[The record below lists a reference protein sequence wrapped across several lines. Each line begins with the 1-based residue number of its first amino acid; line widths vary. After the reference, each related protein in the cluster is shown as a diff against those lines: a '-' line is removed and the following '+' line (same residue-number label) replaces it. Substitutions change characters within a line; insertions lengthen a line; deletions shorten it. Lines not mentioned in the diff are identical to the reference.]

1 MLRQVLV
8 WTCCCVLAIK
18 ATDDPDTYDY
28 PRPPPTTFWEIN
40 QELENEEKSTRNA
53 NCPVNVKG
61 CAGKCLAG
69 YVLDENGCETCK
81 CRTSGTMDSDI
92 KVDER
97 VYDLYTALYG
107 TTECGKVRGASN
119 SERLMWPKSGSVVNV
134 AYKFDSSVDFQ
145 KRTNIRNAIKVYDE
159 NTCIRFIEYSG
170 QQDYL
175 NIVGTGG
182 CSSYVGRVG
191 GGQQV
196 SIGQN
201 CDINQGTILHE
212 FMHALG
218 FWHEQSRGDRDNH
231 VIIVWD
237 NIRSGA
243 EINFQKQEE
252 GMWNAYGSPYDLGS
266 VMHYGGFAFSKS
278 RTYGEAPTI
287 LDRTTNQPV
296 TSQRQGFSEEDIKQI
311 NRKYRCVGYK
321 GYENGTP
328 GTSTTTTPRITTTS
342 STTTVPPDQCFDIER
357 NQCNQWKANGWCAN
371 NGYVQNRCV
380 KTCTGC
386 GGTTRPTTPTTTTR
400 TTTTTTPTT
409 TTGNGRCVDK
419 YNQCEDWVAKN
430 YCNEKFIQYMKD
442 NCPKACGYCRTTT
455 APTTEPTPSSTTTSS
470 CQDKRATVDCKR
482 WQGQGLCTDSR
493 FATFMSRNCKKTCGQ
508 CGSIVTTVAAC
519 KDKTTRCKS
528 YAKQNFCTEQF
539 VSYMRKNCRES
550 CGLCG
555 TTEATISITQ
565 PTPTMVTYNGQC
577 GVPAVERKDDDDTF
591 LQRIVGG
598 TDAVYGTTPWII
610 SLRQNNNFDF
620 CGGTLISKQWVVTAA
635 HCFFNN
641 GRPDPSK
648 SNGNIFGYLGVNHRR
663 VTSQDV
669 GQMRVSFSKRE
680 IHPNYDDYS
689 SDNDIALLK
698 LQQPVTEFTTYIR
711 PACLPSLNEN
721 FNDGLT
727 GLISGWG
734 ATQSGDY
741 DANNILQEVDVFFIN
756 REMCNQWLGP
766 RSGKDQVTSNMF
778 CAGHEFGGKDACQ
791 GDSGGPLVV
800 ERNGRYI
807 LAGVTSWG
815 YGCAQ
820 RRRPGVYTKVPVMV
834 DWINQVMQRN

>member
-8 WTCCCVLAIK
+8 WTCCCVLATK
-18 ATDDPDTYDY
+18 ATDNPDTYDY

-69 YVLDENGCETCK
+69 YVLDESGCETCK

-107 TTECGKVRGASN
+107 TTECGKVRGATN

-252 GMWNAYGSPYDLGS
+252 GLWNAYGSPYDLGS

-287 LDRTTNQPV
+287 LDKTTNQPV
-296 TSQRQGFSEEDIKQI
+296 NSQRQGFSEEDIKQI

-328 GTSTTTTPRITTTS
+328 GPSITTTPRTITKTTS
-342 STTTVPPDQCFDIER
+342 STTMTAVPPEQCFDKEQ
-357 NQCNQWKANGWCAN
+357 NQCNRWKTRGWCAD
-371 NGYVQNRCV
+371 NGYVQRRCV

-386 GGTTRPTTPTTTTR
+386 
-400 TTTTTTPTT
+400 
-409 TTGNGRCVDK
+409 VDT
-419 YNQCEDWVAKN
+419 V
-430 YCNEKFIQYMKD
+430 
-442 NCPKACGYCRTTT
+442 
-455 APTTEPTPSSTTTSS
+455 TSF
-470 CQDKRATVDCKR
+470 CQDKEATVDCER

-493 FATFMSRNCKKTCGQ
+493 FATFMSRNCKKTCGL

-519 KDKTTRCKS
+519 RDKTTRCKS
-528 YAKQNFCTEQF
+528 YAKQNFCTRQH
-539 VSYMRKNCRES
+539 VRKNCRES

-565 PTPTMVTYNGQC
+565 PTPTSEQPASTLLCTSLKMVTYNGQC
-577 GVPAVERKDDDDTF
+577 GVPAVEGNDDDDTF

-620 CGGTLISKQWVVTAA
+620 CGGTLISRQWVVTAA
-635 HCFFNN
+635 HCFFYN

-648 SNGNIFGYLGVNHRR
+648 SNNNIFGYLGVNHRR

-669 GQMRVSFSKRE
+669 GQMRVRFSKRE

-820 RRRPGVYTKVPVMV
+820 RRRPGVYTKVSVMV
-834 DWINQVMQRN
+834 DWINQILMQRN